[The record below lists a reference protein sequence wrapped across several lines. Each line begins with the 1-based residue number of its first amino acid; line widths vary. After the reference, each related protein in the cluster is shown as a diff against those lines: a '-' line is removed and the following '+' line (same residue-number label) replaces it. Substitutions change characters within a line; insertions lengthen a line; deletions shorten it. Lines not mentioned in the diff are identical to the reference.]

1 MIFFFKYEIIKE
13 SVYSLNIEEEE
24 NMAQFFNFEQDYFGQ
39 TDAEVEKKLS
49 QYGLNTYTKDTGING
64 FAYREILLSPSVL
77 LMFAAGVLCILNGGI
92 AAGIIALFFDG
103 AYAAAEIYA
112 RKSADKRLSEIKD
125 STLMKFRV
133 IRNGRLEL
141 IEKEN
146 IVPEDTIVVQEGERI
161 PADAFILESRDLTV
175 DESAFTGDVT
185 PAAKYVGGISKNELK
200 PTFVYSG
207 TVVLTGIAICRVR
220 NTGVDTR
227 LYQIKG
233 EQADRHPYY
242 TSLERIVRGVV
253 PAAGII
259 GITLTLLFMIL
270 RLVNGFE
277 VVSSILNGITIGL
290 CFIPTGIG
298 VVIRL
303 FYTKGAMDL
312 LKGGAVV
319 KSFSDIEKLNSLS
332 VLCIEKEGA
341 ISKNRLEVRGMYT
354 RSEELL
360 YKVAALSC
368 EPNSGDPSINALM
381 VKATFFDEK
390 IKNVYKDNTF
400 IEKLPES
407 NEALSGA
414 VWSLG
419 GEKLCC
425 IKGNPEQVLPMC
437 RMSSE
442 ALITAKAKIEEYY
455 SKGCTVLAVA
465 CIDADN
471 GADLTAGL
479 SYTFVGFAAFSAPL
493 RDSVSTAV
501 KTCRRAGVRVVMLT
515 DENPSVAES
524 TGKMIG
530 ISGKPVVTGNQ
541 ISDALN
547 SGVKPDLS
555 ADIFAKIDSK
565 QKLYVIEQLKES
577 GEVVAMTGTRGADAA
592 VLETAD
598 VGITIS
604 QQAAGCAYETADII
618 MNDDNF
624 SAIADMIANA
634 RQVHRNIKRA
644 VSSIIAGYVG
654 LLLLVIVNLFGGSE
668 LMPTPPLLAV
678 ITMVL
683 LPLSALGFIGSRSD
697 MKSVM
702 PPSEFVAYRKLNFR
716 FIGGAALFGVLS
728 GIVAVSSYL
737 FMYNGSNYGFARS
750 CSFISY
756 CFCTAGFV
764 LLRHIGSDSIKSFLS
779 RSRIAIVSV
788 GAFVVTPILLTYFPF
803 LNKAFGL
810 AAIDFLALLISIISG
825 LLPVI
830 AYFFIKFF
838 FKLKELS

>member
-1 MIFFFKYEIIKE
+1 
-13 SVYSLNIEEEE
+13 
-24 NMAQFFNFEQDYFGQ
+24 MAQFFNFEQDYFGQ
-39 TDAEVEKKLS
+39 TDSEVEKKLS
-49 QYGLNTYTKDTGING
+49 LYGRNTYNKEAAATG
-64 FAYREILLSPSVL
+64 FSFHEILLSPSVL
-77 LMFAAGVLCILNGGI
+77 LMFAAGVLCFFNKNI
-92 AAGIIALFFDG
+92 AAGIIALVIDA
-103 AYAAAEIYA
+103 AYTAAEIYA
-112 RKSADKRLSEIKD
+112 RRSADERLKEIKS

-141 IEKEN
+141 IEKED
-146 IVPEDTIVVQEGERI
+146 IVPEDTIVVQEGERV

-175 DESAFTGDVT
+175 DESALSGDIT
-185 PAAKYVGGISKNELK
+185 PVAKYAGAISKSELK

-207 TVVLTGIAICRVR
+207 TVVLTGIAICKVSA
-220 NTGVDTR
+220 TGVDTR
-227 LYQIKG
+227 LYQVKG

-242 TSLERIVRGVV
+242 TTLERIVRGVV

-259 GITLTLLFMIL
+259 GIVLTILFMVL
-270 RLVNGFE
+270 RLVSGADA
-277 VVSSILNGITIGL
+277 VSAALNGIIVGL
-290 CFIPTGIG
+290 CFIPAGIG
-298 VVIRL
+298 VIIRL

-360 YKVAALSC
+360 YKAAALSC
-368 EPNSGDPSINALM
+368 EPGYSDAFISALM

-400 IEKLPES
+400 IGKLPDS
-407 NEALSGA
+407 NESLSGA
-414 VWSLG
+414 VWSLD

-425 IKGNPEQVLPMC
+425 IRGIPEQVLPMC
-437 RMSSE
+437 KMNSE
-442 ALITAKAKIEEYY
+442 ALIAAKAKIEDYY
-455 SKGCTVLAVA
+455 SKGCSVLAVA

-479 SYTFVGFAAFSAPL
+479 SYMFVGFAAFSAPL

-501 KTCRRAGVRVVMLT
+501 KTCRRADVRVVMFT

-530 ISGKPVVTGNQ
+530 ISGKSVVTGVQ
-541 ISDALN
+541 IDEAISR
-547 SGVKPDLS
+547 GEKPDLS
-555 ADIFAKIDSK
+555 AEIFAKVNAE
-565 QKLYVIEQLKES
+565 QKLYVIEQLKAS
-577 GEVVAMTGTRGADAA
+577 GEVVAMTGTRGADTA

-598 VGITIS
+598 MGITIS
-604 QQAAGCAYETADII
+604 QHAAGCAYETADII

-624 SAIADMIANA
+624 SSIADMIANA

-644 VSSIIAGYVG
+644 VSTIIAGYVG
-654 LLLLVIVNLFGGSE
+654 LLLLITVNLFGGSE

-678 ITMVL
+678 ITMIL
-683 LPLSALGFIGSRSD
+683 LPLAAIGFIGSRAD
-697 MKSVM
+697 MKNMM
-702 PPSEFVAYRKLNFR
+702 PPSEFVANRKLNFR
-716 FIGGAALFGVLS
+716 FIGGAALFGALS

-737 FMYNGSNYGFARS
+737 LMYNGSNYNFPRS
-750 CSFISY
+750 CSLISY
-756 CFCTAGFV
+756 CFCTAAFV
-764 LLRHIGSDSIKSFLS
+764 FLRHIGSDPIKSFIS
-779 RSRIAIVSV
+779 RSKIAIISV
-788 GAFVVTPILLTYFPF
+788 GVFIVLPILLTYIPF
-803 LNKAFGL
+803 VNSAFGL
-810 AAIDFLALLISIISG
+810 ESIDILALLISIISG
-825 LLPVI
+825 LLPAI